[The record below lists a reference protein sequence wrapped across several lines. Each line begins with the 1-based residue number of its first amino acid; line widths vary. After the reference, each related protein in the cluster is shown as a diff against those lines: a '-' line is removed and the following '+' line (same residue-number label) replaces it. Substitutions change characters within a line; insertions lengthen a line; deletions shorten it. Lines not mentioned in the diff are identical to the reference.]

1 MAIRKAQDSLTFI
14 SHGEEVVKPGKRV
27 NCQWSYTNSINHTLT
42 IASSVVCFSLHLLSE
57 QPLKHFLFVTLS
69 FFMFAVCVLYVA
81 ESAMPTIVLLDPE
94 W

>member
-14 SHGEEVVKPGKRV
+14 SHGEAVVKPCKRV
-27 NCQWSYTNSINHTLT
+27 NFQWSYTNSMDHKQLHFQLF
-42 IASSVVCFSLHLLSE
+42 VCSLPLLSE
-57 QPLKHFLFVTLS
+57 QPLKHFIVVTLS